1 MKGQEKVE
9 RHLDRNKCNGN
20 TTYRLCFPYSKNIG
34 LERNTVDYTLHSF
47 RHGLDHVSDADFAWA
62 EILKVVKSITR
73 SDILQQQILNLEK
86 WQAGK
91 KSGSGYYKPPV
102 GAQDVLNKIINS
114 KFRDIG
120 GWDSQVYVLKQG
132 KAKVSKGDKV
142 PYWSMDFR
150 KDKIG
155 LEISFNNAGV
165 LAQNLL
171 RLSVMSESKYL
182 EDWQMIKLGVLL
194 VSEANLKSWG
204 SMDTTVLTYDQV
216 LNVLPHVNFSI
227 PTPIIIIGVN
237 NSTDGEVWEKTELFG
252 TKKKDLPI
260 YSKLSHLERTIWD
273 GMISKEKE
281 LL

>member
-1 MKGQEKVE
+1 M
-9 RHLDRNKCNGN
+9 
-20 TTYRLCFPYSKNIG
+20 
-34 LERNTVDYTLHSF
+34 DYTSHSF
-47 RHGLDHVSDADFAWA
+47 RHGLDHVSEADVAWS
-62 EILKVVKSITR
+62 EILNVVKSITR
-73 SDILQQQILNLEK
+73 SDILQQQIINLEK
-86 WQAGK
+86 WQAGE
-91 KSGSGYYKPPV
+91 KSGSNFYKPPV
-102 GAQDVLNKIINS
+102 GAQDVLNKIINK
-114 KFRDIG
+114 KFHEIG

-132 KAKVSKGDKV
+132 EKKISKGEKV

-182 EDWQMIKLGVLL
+182 EESQMIKLGVLL

-204 SMDTTVLTYDQV
+204 CMDTTVLTFDQV

-227 PTPIIIIGVN
+227 PTPIIILGVS
-237 NSTDGEVWEKTELFG
+237 NSSDGEIWEKTDLFG

-260 YSKLSHLERTIWD
+260 YTKLSHLEKAIWD
-273 GMISKEKE
+273 EMISREKV

>member
-1 MKGQEKVE
+1 M
-9 RHLDRNKCNGN
+9 
-20 TTYRLCFPYSKNIG
+20 
-34 LERNTVDYTLHSF
+34 DYTLHSF
-47 RHGLDHVSDADFAWA
+47 RHGLDHVSDADLAWA
-62 EILKVVKSITR
+62 EILKVVQSISR
-73 SDILQQQILNLEK
+73 GDILRQQILNLEK
-86 WQAGK
+86 WQAGER
-91 KSGSGYYKPPV
+91 SGSNFYKPPV
-102 GAQDVLNKIINS
+102 GAQDVLNKIIKE
-114 KFRDIG
+114 KFYEIG

-132 KAKVSKGDKV
+132 QAKISKGEKV

-182 EDWQMIKLGVLL
+182 EETQMIKLGVLL
-194 VSEANLKSWG
+194 VSEASLKNWG
-204 SMDTTVLTYDQV
+204 CMDTTVLTFDQV

-227 PTPIIIIGVN
+227 PTPIIILGVN
-237 NSTDGEVWEKTELFG
+237 SSTDGEIWDKTALFG

-260 YSKLSHLERTIWD
+260 YNRLSLSEKSLWEEAISIERD
-273 GMISKEKE
+273 